1 MIGLKPPSECNPEA
15 DDNSDN
21 EYHQSYSINIE
32 EAKTGTSIGFSSC
45 LISSSLS
52 LSLSLSPLFLLPI
65 LFLSS
70 ATAYKAAISSPVIL
84 FVFIGAV
91 CIAMF
96 SCSCCQVRYDYN
108 VKVMVC

>member
-32 EAKTGTSIGFSSC
+32 EAKTGTSIGFFSC

-52 LSLSLSPLFLLPI
+52 LFLLYIPSSHTFFI
-65 LFLSS
+65 FSYSLQGCHFFSCHLVCIHRCCMHCNVFLLMLSS
-70 ATAYKAAISSPVIL
+70 EV
-84 FVFIGAV
+84 
-91 CIAMF
+91 
-96 SCSCCQVRYDYN
+96 
-108 VKVMVC
+108 

>member
-32 EAKTGTSIGFSSC
+32 EAKTGTSIGFFSC
-45 LISSSLS
+45 LIFYS

-65 LFLSS
+65 LFYLQLQPTRLPFLLLSS
-70 ATAYKAAISSPVIL
+70 CL
-84 FVFIGAV
+84 
-91 CIAMF
+91 
-96 SCSCCQVRYDYN
+96 
-108 VKVMVC
+108 

>member
-52 LSLSLSPLFLLPI
+52 LSLSPLFLLPI
-65 LFLSS
+65 LFLSL

-84 FVFIGAV
+84 FVIIGAV